1 MSNAAG
7 DSWAAMRALVL
18 DHDRRRA
25 VADALG
31 LSFARVRAL
40 LKLQAGPL
48 TLRELAERL
57 TTDRPYA
64 TLIVDDLERRG
75 FVVRAVDPHDRRVKR
90 VTLTAE
96 GSAAAAK
103 AKRLLD
109 EPPAALRAL
118 PAADLEAL
126 ARILADVR
134 ARV

>member
-1 MSNAAG
+1 MSDAARA
-7 DSWAAMRALVL
+7 SWAAMRALVL

-40 LKLQAGPL
+40 LKLQAGAT
-48 TLRELAERL
+48 TLRELAEAL

-75 FVVRAVDPHDRRVKR
+75 LVVRSVDPQDRRVKR

-96 GSAAAAK
+96 GRAAAAE
-103 AKRLLD
+103 AQRLLD
-109 EPPAALRAL
+109 EPPTALRDL

-134 ARV
+134 ERT

>member
-1 MSNAAG
+1 MSDAAG

-75 FVVRAVDPHDRRVKR
+75 FVVRAVDPRDRRVKR

>member
-1 MSNAAG
+1 MSDAARA
-7 DSWAAMRALVL
+7 SWAAMRALVL

-40 LKLQAGPL
+40 LKLQAGAT
-48 TLRELAERL
+48 TLRELAEAL

-75 FVVRAVDPHDRRVKR
+75 LVVRSVDPQDRRVKR

-96 GSAAAAK
+96 GRAAAAE
-103 AKRLLD
+103 AQRLLD
-109 EPPAALRAL
+109 EPPTTLRDL

-134 ARV
+134 ERT